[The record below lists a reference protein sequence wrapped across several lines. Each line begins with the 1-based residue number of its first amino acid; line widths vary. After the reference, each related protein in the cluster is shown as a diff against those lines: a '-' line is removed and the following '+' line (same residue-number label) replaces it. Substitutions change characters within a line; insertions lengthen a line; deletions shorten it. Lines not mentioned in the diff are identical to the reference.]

1 MEEKDFLKTLSGAL
15 FVIGLFPEID
25 NYFKQI
31 KVSIEGIELIDYL
44 FEPVKEESGSDKTVK
59 MMFFDTKLIHE
70 INVNVRSIS
79 YNSYQIKNID
89 SICLDAQ
96 NNRKLGEQKG
106 TKTIDTLKLEI
117 SFLDQ
122 KTKLSFESDSS
133 KFIDYLRIKNNL
145 LTLLVNKKPGI

>member
-1 MEEKDFLKTLSGAL
+1 
-15 FVIGLFPEID
+15 
-25 NYFKQI
+25 
-31 KVSIEGIELIDYL
+31 LIDYL